1 MKLLAGI
8 IGNFLQHEAKLSDS
22 VEEGE
27 TEDDNPGNKHV
38 KNYRKEEEDQDK
50 KEGNEQDDKSQSSA
64 KWLTGLAWLGLKGLS
79 TVATV
84 LYMPLAGIMG
94 KFHLG
99 KHEAKL
105 SASVEEGKTEE
116 DNPGNNHL
124 QEEDQDQDKKEGNEP
139 DEKSQ
144 CCARTKQMAGLAW
157 RGFKILAQ
165 IATLLYITY
174 IMCAGIFAIAIG
186 PIICT
191 ESAQGWSAC
200 PNATWIC
207 ACPPY

>member
-8 IGNFLQHEAKLSDS
+8 IGNFLQHEAKLSKS

-38 KNYRKEEEDQDK
+38 KNYRKEDE
-50 KEGNEQDDKSQSSA
+50 
-64 KWLTGLAWLGLKGLS
+64 
-79 TVATV
+79 
-84 LYMPLAGIMG
+84 
-94 KFHLG
+94 
-99 KHEAKL
+99 
-105 SASVEEGKTEE
+105 
-116 DNPGNNHL
+116 
-124 QEEDQDQDKKEGNEP
+124 DQDKKEGNEP

-191 ESAQGWSAC
+191 ESAQGWLAC